1 MRAQVPRVGG
11 IVGPAGTPG
20 GPAVQACSDF
30 PAKVADVE
38 AALTRAQTARDY
50 LDTDGM
56 QTHLKVALRAAECL
70 DAAPQAGMLARVHMM
85 AGIATSFQ
93 RGDVVGVTV
102 IPNDGATSGTAVASS
117 TVTVLDTAPTEP
129 GVALRPEVPGLGE
142 GLTCSVGSPG
152 TDDDG
157 DAITYDFEWERE
169 GVGYTAALHSATMST
184 VSGTAVSAGE
194 TWLCS
199 LRSRAGG
206 LTGEWGTDEVTVTSG
221 CDTGTVTHTASGV
234 DLVSVCAQTFQ
245 MGCTSGAAPCQVD
258 EILHNVTLTHTYNMG
273 QTEVTQAEF
282 GAVMGYN
289 PSTLGT
295 CGDDCPVENVTWHES
310 AAYANAVSRAAGLAC
325 CYTCTGSGT
334 SVTCT
339 TSANPY
345 TCSGYRLATEAEWE
359 AAARC
364 GTDLTY
370 AGSNTIGLV
379 GWYIGNALGLKQAVA
394 EKYPNG
400 CWLYGMTGNVWEWT
414 HDGYGTY
421 GGTTTDPTGAVSGSG
436 RVLRGLRAPRLGL
449 LRFCARGCVDRVQ
462 GSGPRLLRQRR
473 AEGTRKRCLPP
484 SMRALPSLP
493 TRSRDG

>member
-1 MRAQVPRVGG
+1 VTPYDGTD
-11 IVGPAGTPG
+11 AGT
-20 GPAVQACSDF
+20 AVTSAAATAANTPPVVTSVSLTTSAVRTNDTLT
-30 PAKVADVE
+30 ANAVTTDADADTVTL
-38 AALTRAQTARDY
+38 AYLWSVNGTAVSGATTSS
-50 LDTDGM
+50 LSG
-56 QTHLKVALRAAECL
+56 
-70 DAAPQAGMLARVHMM
+70 
-85 AGIATSFQ
+85 ATSFQ
-93 RGDVVGVTV
+93 KGDVVGVTV
-102 IPNDGATSGTAVASS
+102 IPNDGASSGTAVASS

-129 GVALRPEVPGLGE
+129 GVALRPEVPELGE

-199 LRSRAGG
+199 IRSRAGG
-206 LTGEWGTDEVTVTSG
+206 LTSEWATDEVTVTSG
-221 CDTGTVTHTASGV
+221 CDTGAVTHTASGV
-234 DLVSVCAQTFQ
+234 DFVSVCAQTFQ
-245 MGCTSGAAPCQVD
+245 MGCTPGAAPCQID

-310 AAYANAVSRAAGLAC
+310 AAYANAVSRAAGLAS

-345 TCSGYRLATEAEWE
+345 TCEGYRLATEAEWE

-379 GWYIGNALGLKQAVA
+379 GWYVVNAVGLKHAVA

-400 CWLYGMTGNVWEWT
+400 CGLYDMTGNVWEWT

-436 RVLRGLRAPRLGL
+436 RVLRGGSSNLQAEYT
-449 LRFCARGCVDRVQ
+449 RV
-462 GSGPRLLRQRR
+462 SYRNWDL
-473 AEGTRKRCLPP
+473 ATN
-484 SMRALPSLP
+484 
-493 TRSRDG
+493 RDGLRGLRLARTTP